1 MLEETA
7 RRVVDGLRERGID
20 AHLDEEGVY
29 EFAVRVPLGD
39 GREAVWGGEHAA
51 GLAAEVLADG
61 DLVGFL
67 PEIPGSEQFSVA
79 QIVDAISRADYAQ
92 PEVHETPEAT
102 PSLPPLPKEG
112 GLFRRLRDGFRY
124 RD

>member
-7 RRVVDGLRERGID
+7 RQVVDGLREHGIN

-29 EFAVRVPLGD
+29 QFAVRVPLGD
-39 GREAVWGGEHAA
+39 GREAVWGGEGAA

-67 PEIPGSEQFSVA
+67 AEIPGSEEFTVA
-79 QIVDAISRADYAQ
+79 QIVDAISRADYDQ
-92 PEVHETPEAT
+92 PEVHESAEPA
-102 PSLPPLPKEG
+102 PALPPLPKEG
-112 GLFRRLRDGFRY
+112 GLFRRFRDGFRY